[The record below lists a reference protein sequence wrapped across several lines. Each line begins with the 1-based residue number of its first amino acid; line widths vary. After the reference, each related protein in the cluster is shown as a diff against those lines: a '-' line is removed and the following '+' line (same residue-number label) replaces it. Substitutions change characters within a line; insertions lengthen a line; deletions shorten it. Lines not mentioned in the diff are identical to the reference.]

1 VRGLQMKAREIGP
14 DAIWRKGEAEIP
26 LLGSLIPVPTEVQQG
41 KAREE
46 GLFLVEARAH
56 FEDCPRCD
64 EPVGDGIIIVMETAR
79 MFPAHC
85 CDTILWFMEDDKY
98 AMETYG

>member
-1 VRGLQMKAREIGP
+1 MKAREIGT
-14 DAIWRKGEAEIP
+14 DAVWRKGETEIP
-26 LLGSLIPVPTEVQQG
+26 LLGSLIPVPIEVQQG
-41 KAREE
+41 KEREE
-46 GLFLVEARAH
+46 GLFFVAAEAH
-56 FEDCPRCD
+56 FTECPRCD
-64 EPVGDGIIIVMETAR
+64 APIDDDGIIIVMETAR

>member
-1 VRGLQMKAREIGP
+1 MRGLKMKAREIGP
-14 DAIWRKGEAEIP
+14 DAIWRKGETEIP
-26 LLGSLIPVPTEVQQG
+26 LLGSLIPVPVEVQQG
-41 KAREE
+41 KDREE
-46 GLFLVEARAH
+46 GLFLVEASAH
-56 FEDCPRCD
+56 FHECPRCD
-64 EPVGDGIIIVMETAR
+64 EPTDGIIIVMETAR